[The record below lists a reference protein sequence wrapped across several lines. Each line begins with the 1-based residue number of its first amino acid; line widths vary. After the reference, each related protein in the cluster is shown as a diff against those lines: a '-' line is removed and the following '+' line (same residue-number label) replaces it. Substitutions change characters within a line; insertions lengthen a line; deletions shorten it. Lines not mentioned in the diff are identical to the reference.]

1 MRRSSRFGRAAPL
14 TAVSVLVTLLFA
26 LVPMAARAVPF
37 GPDLSGMSADPSPP
51 ICYWLGGIYGGCTLY
66 DPTTTFMLTKL
77 PDPIV
82 HGDQTGV
89 VTAMHVVAATTEP
102 AQFVVIEFAS
112 KVDNPQP
119 FPSGVSAVSQ
129 PVTLHPGLNN
139 FNTNL
144 PVDARLTKD
153 GYEVWSAVAISILAT
168 NAPAPIAS
176 TPSAFAHIGIL
187 VDNYAPITTTSADLT
202 VPPHNPSIGG
212 WPGTLLL
219 SGDLTVTT
227 PQPQPQP
234 QPQPKP
240 LVVLPKLTLPAT
252 ANVRRNTALLRLR
265 CAAAACKG
273 TVRIRN
279 RSTAAAAARAKLITY
294 ATGSFSLRAGATAS
308 VATRLSADGR
318 RALKHRR
325 SLKAIAVVTLS
336 TRRTVSAPVTLRK

>member
-1 MRRSSRFGRAAPL
+1 MLRSSGFERVARLINAS
-14 TAVSVLVTLLFA
+14 TLVALLLA
-26 LVPMAARAVPF
+26 LVPMTARAIPF
-37 GPDLSGMSADPSPP
+37 GPDLSGMRADPSPP

-77 PDPIV
+77 PDPIAR
-82 HGDQTGV
+82 GDQKGV
-89 VTAMHVVAATTEP
+89 VTVMHVVAATTEP

-112 KVDNPQP
+112 KVDDPHP
-119 FPSGVSAVSQ
+119 FPNGVSAVSQ

-168 NAPAPIAS
+168 GAPAPIAS
-176 TPSAFAHIGIL
+176 TPSAFANIGVL
-187 VDNYAPITTTSADLT
+187 VDNYGPITTTTSDLT

-219 SGDLTVTT
+219 SGDVTVTT

-234 QPQPKP
+234 QPQPHP
-240 LVVLPKLTLPAT
+240 GAVPKLTLPTTAT
-252 ANVRRNTALLRLR
+252 VRRDTAAIRLR
-265 CAAAACKG
+265 CTAAACKG

-279 RSTAAAAARAKLITY
+279 RSASGAGARGKLITY
-294 ATGSFSLRAGATAS
+294 ATGSFSLRAGATGS
-308 VATRLSADGR
+308 VAARLSADGR
-318 RALKHRR
+318 RVLKHRR
-325 SLKAIAVVTLS
+325 SLKAYAVVTLS
-336 TRRTVSAPVTLRK
+336 TRRTVSAQVTLRK

>member
-1 MRRSSRFGRAAPL
+1 MRRSSGFERAAPL
-14 TAVSVLVTLLFA
+14 TAVSILVTLLFA
-26 LVPMAARAVPF
+26 LVPMAARAVSF
-37 GPDLSGMSADPSPP
+37 GPNLSGMSADPSPP
-51 ICYWLGGIYGGCTLY
+51 ICYWLGGVYGGCTLY

-77 PDPIV
+77 PDPIM

-153 GYEVWSAVAISILAT
+153 GYEVWSAVAISILAS

-176 TPSAFAHIGIL
+176 TPSPFANIGIL
-187 VDNYAPITTTSADLT
+187 VDNYGPITTTSADLT
-202 VPPHNPSIGG
+202 VPPHNPNIGG
-212 WPGTLLL
+212 LPGTLLV

-234 QPQPKP
+234 QPQP
-240 LVVLPKLTLPAT
+240 LPKVTLPAT
-252 ANVRRNTALLRLR
+252 ATVRRNTATLRLR

-279 RSTAAAAARAKLITY
+279 RSTAATATGARAKLMTY

-318 RALKHRR
+318 RALKHRQ
-325 SLKAIAVVTLS
+325 SLKAFAVVTLS